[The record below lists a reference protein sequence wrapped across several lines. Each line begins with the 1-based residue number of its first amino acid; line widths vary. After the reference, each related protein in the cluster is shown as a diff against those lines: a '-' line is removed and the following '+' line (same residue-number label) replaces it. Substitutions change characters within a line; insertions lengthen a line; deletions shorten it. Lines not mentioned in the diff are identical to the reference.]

1 MIQFPVDSIPER
13 YEIRK
18 SAGILIQVYIMKHH
32 QHTLSEDMY
41 HRVYRLMNRGTDPRL
56 IAAALDLPL
65 RTILNVIARLRKSQS
80 AESEIQ
86 RKPEEEKSIKGSSS
100 FLDVYFLTKTRYT
113 VLQLVGYCIRE
124 QAPVL
129 EIELQKAQS
138 SVWKTI
144 ALRMTD
150 VIEIDEWTAKRLLEF
165 CVMLKARER
174 FVAILDPP
182 PAIEEVIVVQTG
194 FEGKVPIFGTEH
206 AFEEEAFSRRAS
218 SSQDRTRH
226 TR

>member
-1 MIQFPVDSIPER
+1 
-13 YEIRK
+13 
-18 SAGILIQVYIMKHH
+18 MKHH

-124 QAPVL
+124 QAPVRW
-129 EIELQKAQS
+129 Q
-138 SVWKTI
+138 
-144 ALRMTD
+144 M
-150 VIEIDEWTAKRLLEF
+150 
-165 CVMLKARER
+165 
-174 FVAILDPP
+174 
-182 PAIEEVIVVQTG
+182 
-194 FEGKVPIFGTEH
+194 
-206 AFEEEAFSRRAS
+206 S
-218 SSQDRTRH
+218 SSANPPRLPRPRLGMWYSRLQ
-226 TR
+226 